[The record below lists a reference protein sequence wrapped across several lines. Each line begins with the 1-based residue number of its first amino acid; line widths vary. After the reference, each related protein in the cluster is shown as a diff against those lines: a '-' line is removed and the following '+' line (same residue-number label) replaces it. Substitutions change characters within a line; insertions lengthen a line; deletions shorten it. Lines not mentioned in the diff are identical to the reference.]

1 MEANSPF
8 GKKLKAMKR
17 ILFITSTRIGDC
29 ILSTGLLAR
38 LAEMHPEAKITVA
51 CGPLGAPV
59 FRAAPGVERIIGV
72 AKSPTGHR
80 GHWLTLWREVTHDMF
95 RLWYLAEEDLLREG
109 NWYRLADTGQGL
121 NRVQQ
126 APGVSRAIHALLRRC
141 QERLGSWVGS
151 SVVHLGDHNVPNAR
165 AFRSFLPCFSQ
176 TSQPS

>member
-59 FRAAPGVERIIGV
+59 FRAAPGVERIIVV

-80 GHWLTLWREVTHDMF
+80 GHWLTLWREVAGTA
-95 RLWYLAEEDLLREG
+95 WDLVVDLRG
-109 NWYRLADTGQGL
+109 
-121 NRVQQ
+121 
-126 APGVSRAIHALLRRC
+126 SAIAYTL
-141 QERLGSWVGS
+141 
-151 SVVHLGDHNVPNAR
+151 
-165 AFRSFLPCFSQ
+165 
-176 TSQPS
+176 